1 MAMLPDEQ
9 YVLFSDTAE
18 KKRVARG
25 SHSKRSHCGKGGS
38 VKFPSDYMSKKE
50 REAMNSE
57 VKSYN
62 LNKPMSWTDFR
73 NMPKDLQITYIKK
86 LRNNYDVPDAILAES
101 FGISQSYISQFLAS
115 LGLGSGLN
123 AGAKRKG
130 WRKSEKAKR
139 FYAWWSQGEYDTA
152 KVNDISTI
160 KVSSNEITNVVSKDT
175 DSIAVTDYTTEVKHF
190 IDAVRAPSLIPNGGA
205 LTFDST
211 TIEEAAKVLSEI
223 LGESTKV
230 SLRVDWAVLKEDLT
244 DSRINHTKED

>member
-18 KKRVARG
+18 KKRVARC
-25 SHSKRSHCGKGGS
+25 SHNKRSHCGKGGS
-38 VKFPSDYMSKKE
+38 VRFPSDYMSKKE
-50 REAMNSE
+50 KEAMNGE
-57 VKSYN
+57 MKSYN
-62 LNKPMSWTDFR
+62 LNKPMTWTDLR
-73 NMPKDLQITYIKK
+73 AMPKDLQITYIKK
-86 LRNNYDVPDAILAES
+86 LRNNYDVPDAVLAES
-101 FGISQSYISQFLAS
+101 FDISQSYISQFLAS

-139 FYAWWSQGEYDTA
+139 FYAWWSQGEYDAAEVGEETA
-152 KVNDISTI
+152 KTNDIPI
-160 KVSSNEITNVVSKDT
+160 QVPDT
-175 DSIAVTDYTTEVKHF
+175 DVNSITTVDYTSEIKHF
-190 IDAVRAPSLIPNGGA
+190 IDVVRALSLIPNGGA

-230 SLRVDWAVLKEDLT
+230 SLRVDWAVLKED
-244 DSRINHTKED
+244 

>member
-18 KKRVARG
+18 KKRVARC
-25 SHSKRSHCGKGGS
+25 SHNKRSHCGKGGS
-38 VKFPSDYMSKKE
+38 VRFPSDYMSKKE
-50 REAMNSE
+50 KEAMNGE
-57 VKSYN
+57 MKSYN
-62 LNKPMSWTDFR
+62 LNKPMTWTDLR
-73 NMPKDLQITYIKK
+73 AMPKDLQITYIKK
-86 LRNNYDVPDAILAES
+86 LRNNYDVPDAVLAES
-101 FGISQSYISQFLAS
+101 FDISQSYISQFLAS

-139 FYAWWSQGEYDTA
+139 FYAWWSQGEYDAAEVGEETA
-152 KVNDISTI
+152 KTNDIPI
-160 KVSSNEITNVVSKDT
+160 QVPDT
-175 DSIAVTDYTTEVKHF
+175 DVNSITTVDYTSEIKHF
-190 IDAVRAPSLIPNGGA
+190 IDVVRAPSPIPNGGA

-230 SLRVDWAVLKEDLT
+230 SLRVDWAVLKED
-244 DSRINHTKED
+244 

>member
-18 KKRVARG
+18 KKRVARC
-25 SHSKRSHCGKGGS
+25 SHNKRSHCGKGGS
-38 VKFPSDYMSKKE
+38 VRFPSDYMSKKE
-50 REAMNSE
+50 KEAMNGE
-57 VKSYN
+57 MKSYN
-62 LNKPMSWTDFR
+62 LNKPMTWTDLR
-73 NMPKDLQITYIKK
+73 AMPKDLQITYIKK
-86 LRNNYDVPDAILAES
+86 LRNNYDVPDAVLAES
-101 FGISQSYISQFLAS
+101 FDISQSYISQFLAS

-139 FYAWWSQGEYDTA
+139 FYAWWSQGEYDAAEVGEETA
-152 KVNDISTI
+152 KTNDIPI
-160 KVSSNEITNVVSKDT
+160 QVPDT
-175 DSIAVTDYTTEVKHF
+175 DVNSITTVDYTSKIKHF
-190 IDAVRAPSLIPNGGA
+190 IDVVRAPSLIPNGGA

-230 SLRVDWAVLKEDLT
+230 SLRVDWAVLKED
-244 DSRINHTKED
+244 

>member
-18 KKRVARG
+18 KKRIARG
-25 SHSKRSHCGKGGS
+25 SHNKRSHCGKGGS

-50 REAMNSE
+50 REAMNGE
-57 VKSYN
+57 MKSYN
-62 LNKPMSWTDFR
+62 LNKPMTWTDLR
-73 NMPKDLQITYIKK
+73 AMPKDLQITYIKK
-86 LRNNYDVPDAILAES
+86 LRNNYDVPDAVLAES
-101 FGISQSYISQFLAS
+101 FDISQSYISQFLAS

-139 FYAWWSQGEYDTA
+139 FYAWWSQGEYDAAEVGEETA
-152 KVNDISTI
+152 KTNDIPIQVPDT
-160 KVSSNEITNVVSKDT
+160 VTNT
-175 DSIAVTDYTTEVKHF
+175 DVNSIAAVKRF

-244 DSRINHTKED
+244 DSRINRTKED

>member
-1 MAMLPDEQ
+1 MAI
-9 YVLFSDTAE
+9 E
-18 KKRVARG
+18 KKRVARC
-25 SHSKRSHCGKGGS
+25 SHNKRSHCGKGGS
-38 VKFPSDYMSKKE
+38 VRFPSDYMSKKE
-50 REAMNSE
+50 KEAMNGE
-57 VKSYN
+57 MKSYN
-62 LNKPMSWTDFR
+62 LNKPITWTDLR
-73 NMPKDLQITYIKK
+73 AMPKDLQITYIKK

-139 FYAWWSQGEYDTA
+139 FYAWWSQGEYDAAEVGEETA
-152 KVNDISTI
+152 KTNDIPIQVPDT
-160 KVSSNEITNVVSKDT
+160 VTNT
-175 DSIAVTDYTTEVKHF
+175 DVNSIAAADCAAAVKRF

-244 DSRINHTKED
+244 DSRINRTKED